1 MRFTYD
7 KAKSKWLREKRGV
20 GFEEVQELFY
30 GPYYLDQI
38 LDEPEQWVAIG
49 WVGAQLYPVVYEERT
64 DENGLYYHLVTLWK
78 ATKAERLKY
87 EEHS

>member
-1 MRFTYD
+1 LN
-7 KAKSKWLREKRGV
+7 KAKSKRLREKRGV

-30 GPYYLDQI
+30 GPYYLDQNHGRW
-38 LDEPEQWVAIG
+38 QWVAIG
-49 WVGAQLYPVVYEERT
+49 WVGAQLYSVVYEERT

>member
-1 MRFTYD
+1 MRLQLLQSQER
-7 KAKSKWLREKRGV
+7 KATKEARR
-20 GFEEVQELFY
+20 FEEVRELFY

-49 WVGAQLYPVVYEERT
+49 WVGAQLYSVVYEERT